1 MTKKIV
7 LILTLLFASVCLAD
21 EETFKKYRDLTP
33 KQAESLPKE
42 KFNSLPMVYM
52 FAAADGMSDDASLI
66 FGMRLNLLMYSGL
79 SDFESAVKSFQKDLG
94 EKQTG
99 ELTLWQIHKLKE
111 RSDFQKTPSIIFPSD
126 FYGDKR
132 TIGNGSAHV
141 KGAFIMHDE
150 PIGFPVNNVE
160 ISCYKSEGTCRL
172 DRLYMKLPN
181 EDDWVT
187 SYFIDKS
194 SNWFKITNWGID
206 TVEAVSIDHEAAC
219 RITTLSLNFKTK
231 EFYSVEKN
239 GAIECVG
246 PKLKKPVVS
255 QIVDGKGIINKEFKA
270 LKDKAYSY
278 LSSDFRNKAEAYK
291 KK

>member
-52 FAAADGMSDDASLI
+52 FAAAEGVSDDADLI
-66 FGMRLNLLMYSGL
+66 FGMRLNSLMYPGL
-79 SDFESAVKSFQKDLG
+79 SDYESAVKAFQKDLG

-99 ELTLWQIHKLKE
+99 NLTLWQIYNLNHRYNIQNNTFML
-111 RSDFQKTPSIIFPSD
+111 FPDS

-132 TIGNGSAHV
+132 SIGSGSAHV
-141 KGAFIMHDE
+141 KGAFVMHNE
-150 PIGFPVNNVE
+150 TIAFPVNHAE
-160 ISCYKSEGTCRL
+160 INCYKGEETCRL
-172 DRLYMKLPN
+172 DQLYMKLPG
-181 EDDWVT
+181 DDDEVYVINKT
-187 SYFIDKS
+187 SK
-194 SNWFKITNWGID
+194 WFKITNWGSD
-206 TVEAVSIDHEAAC
+206 TIEAVSIDHEAAC

-239 GAIECVG
+239 GTIDCVG